1 MLRRK
6 LRWFCLSILELSK
19 QCPNIQGNLE
29 TFERSTGAQSQL
41 RILGTWIGVTSL
53 AGVDR
58 QREEGGCTACGI
70 YPEHILHC
78 AFSKV
83 IALCVASIETLFLGH
98 ILWTFLHCGTACG
111 IHRGSLGIGRLNL
124 VESSVGNPL
133 NLADTLH
140 ILPVATLSPS
150 WGL

>member
-1 MLRRK
+1 M
-6 LRWFCLSILELSK
+6 
-19 QCPNIQGNLE
+19 
-29 TFERSTGAQSQL
+29 
-41 RILGTWIGVTSL
+41 TSL

-150 WGL
+150 